1 MSQEIM
7 GIIPP
12 MTTPFDNDEN
22 INPNAFRQEVRY
34 LIDAGVHGVAVG
46 GSTGEGHTLTTDEI
60 RRLTEIA
67 VEEAAG
73 RIPVITGII
82 VDSTRQAIERGRA
95 VADLPVAALQI
106 TPVHYLFAPDDEAM
120 YRHFATIADAVG
132 LPILIYN
139 VIPWSYCSPELLVRI
154 IDEVELVIGVKQSA
168 GDMHALAELLL
179 LLEERGLVMAAVD
192 DLLYPCFTL
201 GCHGSI
207 AAILTAVPELCVSL
221 WDAVKQNRYNDAL
234 NLHNR
239 LLRVWDAIAGSNL
252 PACVKCAMNLQGRP
266 GGNTRAPMPLASP
279 AQESAIRNALQIAEV
294 PNGQPARST

>member
-1 MSQEIM
+1 MSQKLM

-12 MTTPFDNDEN
+12 MTTPFDSDEN
-22 INPNAFRQEVRY
+22 IDTTAFRQEVRY

-46 GSTGEGHTLTTDEI
+46 GSTGEGHTLTTEEI
-60 RRLTEIA
+60 RCLTEIA
-67 VEEAAG
+67 LEESAG

-82 VDSTRQAIERGRA
+82 VDSTRQAIDRGRA

-120 YRHFATIADAVG
+120 YRHFAAIADAVE

-139 VIPWSYCSPELLVRI
+139 VIPWSYCSPQLLARI
-154 IDEVELVIGVKQSA
+154 INEIELVIGVKQSA

-179 LLEERGLVMAAVD
+179 LLQGRGLVMAAVD

-207 AAILTAVPELCVSL
+207 AAILTAVPKLCVSL
-221 WDAVKQNRYNDAL
+221 WDAVKDNRYDDAL

-239 LLRVWDAIAGSNL
+239 LLRIWNAIAGSNL

-266 GGNTRAPMPLASP
+266 GGATRAPMPAASP
-279 AQESAIRNALQIAEV
+279 AQESTIRTALQVADV
-294 PNGQPARST
+294 LPAI

>member
-1 MSQEIM
+1 M

-22 INPNAFRQEVRY
+22 IDIIAFRQEVRY
-34 LIDAGVHGVAVG
+34 FINAGVHGIAVG

-82 VDSTRQAIERGRA
+82 VDSTRQAVERGKA

-106 TPVHYLFAPDDEAM
+106 TPVHYLFAPNDEAM

-132 LPILIYN
+132 LPILI
-139 VIPWSYCSPELLVRI
+139 
-154 IDEVELVIGVKQSA
+154 DEVELVIGVKQSA
-168 GDMHALAELLL
+168 GDMHALAKLLL
-179 LLEERGLVMAAVD
+179 LLEGRGLVMAAVD

-221 WDAVKQNRYNDAL
+221 WNAVKENRHDDAL
-234 NLHNR
+234 NSHNR
-239 LLRVWDAIAGSNL
+239 LLRIWNAIAGSNL
-252 PACVKCAMNLQGRP
+252 PACVKCAMNLQGRQ
-266 GGNTRAPMPLASP
+266 GGNTRAPMPAASP
-279 AQESAIRNALQIAEV
+279 AQESAIRRALQI
-294 PNGQPARST
+294 

>member
-1 MSQEIM
+1 MSQKLM

-12 MTTPFDNDEN
+12 MTTPFDKNED
-22 INPNAFRQEVRY
+22 IDTNAFREEVRY
-34 LIDAGVHGVAVG
+34 LIDAGVHGIAVG
-46 GSTGEGHTLTTDEI
+46 GSTGEGHTLTTEEI
-60 RRLTEIA
+60 RCLTEIA
-67 VEEAAG
+67 LEESAG

-82 VDSTRQAIERGRA
+82 VDSTKQAIERGRV

-120 YRHFATIADAVG
+120 YRHFAAIADAVE

-139 VIPWSYCSPELLVRI
+139 VIPWSYCSPQLLVRI
-154 IDEVELVIGVKQSA
+154 IDEIELVIGVKQSA

-179 LLEERGLVMAAVD
+179 LLQGRGLVMAAVD

-221 WDAVKQNRYNDAL
+221 WDAVKDNRHDDAL

-239 LLRVWDAIAGSNL
+239 LLRIWNAIAGSNL

-266 GGNTRAPMPLASP
+266 GGNIRAPMPAASP
-279 AQESAIRNALQIAEV
+279 AQESAIRTALQMAEIL
-294 PNGQPARST
+294 